1 VFERMFDSNMA
12 EAKSGT
18 VVVEDMEADTLQ
30 RLLEFTYTGKV
41 TDMQDVMELLYAA
54 DKYQM
59 PGLVRECAGHLQEE
73 LTPATAAD
81 ILVLSDRHNIDSLKQ
96 VVVKRILSDKAR
108 FMGDPEFKE
117 KMKKQPELLL
127 ELFAHN

>member
-1 VFERMFDSNMA
+1 MPRSTVFERMFDSNMA

-18 VVVEDMEADTLQ
+18 VVIEDMEADTLQ

-59 PGLVRECAGHLQEE
+59 PGLVSGNP
-73 LTPATAAD
+73 LT
-81 ILVLSDRHNIDSLKQ
+81 
-96 VVVKRILSDKAR
+96 
-108 FMGDPEFKE
+108 
-117 KMKKQPELLL
+117 
-127 ELFAHN
+127 